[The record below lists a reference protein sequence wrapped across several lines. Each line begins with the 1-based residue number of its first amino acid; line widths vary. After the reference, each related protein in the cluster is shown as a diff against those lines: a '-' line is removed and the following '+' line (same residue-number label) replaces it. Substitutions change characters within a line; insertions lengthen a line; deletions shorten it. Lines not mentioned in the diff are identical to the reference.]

1 MPDFR
6 HKREDADIDFV
17 VRGSLDG
24 CFSSCSSTRG
34 GGDLEDDDLSDEDGP
49 SLLARRRRR
58 SALAGNDIAESSAA
72 ARRQSRILSRWVAR
86 HAEEMITT
94 IERRNRESELM
105 DLAGLHTVSTLDSS
119 FLRESRRSP
128 SSVERPVAARASA
141 ILQRWRELEDMSGAR
156 ERRNSAVVDR
166 IRLDRI
172 VSTESDDNSYSQWDR
187 RQLVSNNRDHNM
199 DDEVDRRSS
208 REQSPD
214 LGDGERERVRQIFR
228 GWMAEERMPDLRAS
242 DLSPR
247 NDISGSEWLGENERE
262 RVRLVREWVQMSSQ
276 QRDSPASRRAEAD
289 GNRNRDDSAINHQEG
304 PAAQV
309 RRSSLRLRGRQAR
322 LDLISRMA
330 MERQRELQGLSEARA
345 VSGFPYRSRI
355 QSLLRGRFLRNGSTA
370 IEDRRPISFAAREL
384 GQLRQGHPVSSLRN
398 GFHFRPPNMDV
409 IQQIGQDENISSHN
423 ASDSRSV
430 RSDSTNEAEL
440 SSYNHNQSE
449 TRIDTNEHQMHQ
461 MTDATPLERNR
472 SLDDMEWHEST
483 NQAEVWPEED
493 LEHARREWQQAAE
506 DRLSEWHGEV
516 EEESDGNWHENA
528 DQDWFHRTPEDNVDG
543 HLPES
548 DDWHDNDSQA
558 TAENSLTEPSIPSH
572 DHFDAP
578 IRRVN
583 RFVPSD
589 EETVYSTELTELL
602 SRRSVSNLLHSGFRE
617 HLDQLIRSYVERQ
630 GRAPLDWDLQ
640 HTSPTPASVEDDLDE
655 PSEDLDQQRDD
666 PRDGRQSTAIRPPA
680 PIPSPPVPPRQ
691 PLWHSALPHNRW
703 NRQNIH
709 LDQQRDDPRD
719 GRHPTAIRPAARIPS
734 PPAPPRQPLWH
745 SVLPHNSWNRRSM
758 LRTDIEWDSIGDLRA
773 DLTKLQQGMSNMQRM
788 LEACMDMQ
796 LELQRSV
803 RQEVSAALNR
813 SLGEEGLCEEWSGD
827 GSKWTNVKNGTC
839 CVCCDGHIDSLL
851 YRCGHMCT
859 CSKCAN
865 ELVRSGGKCPLCRAP
880 ILEVVRAYSI
890 L

>member
-6 HKREDADIDFV
+6 HKREDAEIEFV

-34 GGDLEDDDLSDEDGP
+34 RGDLDDGDLSDEDGP
-49 SLLARRRRR
+49 NLLARRRGRLR
-58 SALAGNDIAESSAA
+58 GDDIAESSAA

-105 DLAGLHTVSTLDSS
+105 ALAGLHTVSTLDSS
-119 FLRESRRSP
+119 FLRESRRST

-141 ILQRWRELEDMSGAR
+141 ILQRWRQLEDMSAGAR
-156 ERRNSAVVDR
+156 EMRSSAVVDR
-166 IRLDRI
+166 IRLDR
-172 VSTESDDNSYSQWDR
+172 SALTESDDNSNMYSQWDQR
-187 RQLVSNNRDHNM
+187 HVVSSNDNL

-214 LGDGERERVRQIFR
+214 LGDGERERVRQIVS
-228 GWMAEERMPDLRAS
+228 GWMAEGRMRDLQAS

-247 NDISGSEWLGENERE
+247 NDSSGSEWLGENERE

-276 QRDSPASRRAEAD
+276 QSDSRASRRAESD
-289 GNRNRDDSAINHQEG
+289 GYLNRDDSAMNHREG
-304 PAAQV
+304 QV
-309 RRSSLRLRGRQAR
+309 RRAPLRLRGRQAR

-345 VSGFPYRSRI
+345 VSGFRHRSRI
-355 QSLLRGRFLRNGSTA
+355 QSLLRGRFLRNGSTI
-370 IEDRRPISFAAREL
+370 IEDRRPISVAAREL
-384 GQLRQGHPVSSLRN
+384 GQLRQGHPVSSLRPQN
-398 GFHFRPPNMDV
+398 IDA
-409 IQQIGQDENISSHN
+409 IQQIEEDETISSHN

-440 SSYNHNQSE
+440 SNYNHNQSE
-449 TRIDTNEHQMHQ
+449 TRIDANELQMHQ
-461 MTDATPLERNR
+461 MTDTTPLERNR

-483 NQAEVWPEED
+483 NQAEVWPEEA
-493 LEHARREWQQAAE
+493 LEHTRREWQQSAE
-506 DRLSEWHGEV
+506 GRLSEWHGEA

-543 HLPES
+543 HLPEL
-548 DDWHDNDSQA
+548 DDWHDNDSQL
-558 TAENSLTEPSIPSH
+558 TVENSLTEPSNPSR
-572 DHFDAP
+572 DHFDVP

-589 EETVYSTELTELL
+589 EETIYSTELTELL

-617 HLDQLIRSYVERQ
+617 HLDQLIRSYVQRQ

-640 HTSPTPASVEDDLDE
+640 HTSPTPASIEEELGE
-655 PSEDLDQQRDD
+655 QREDLDQQRDG
-666 PRDGRQSTAIRPPA
+666 PRDVRQPTAVRPPA
-680 PIPSPPVPPRQ
+680 SIPSPPVPPRQ
-691 PLWHSALPHNRW
+691 PLWQSVLPHNR

-709 LDQQRDDPRD
+709 LDHQRDDPRD
-719 GRHPTAIRPAARIPS
+719 GRHPTAVRPPARIPS
-734 PPAPPRQPLWH
+734 PPVPPRQPLWH
-745 SVLPHNSWNRRSM
+745 SVLPHNSWNRRVHH
-758 LRTDIEWDSIGDLRA
+758 TDIEWDSIGDLRA
-773 DLTKLQQGMSNMQRM
+773 ELAKLQQGMSNMHRM

-813 SLGEEGLCEEWSGD
+813 SPGEEGLCEEWSGD